1 MLCEKCKKL
10 KEPTLQQVK
19 KTCNKMGFKGKIP
32 AHQVK
37 GGWLPG
43 PTPKDLEDW
52 CKKNCKPAKQA
63 KPIKAVEAVE
73 EKIITPAIRK
83 AKIVSNNKSS
93 LDKNS
98 VSKDEKKD

>member
-10 KEPTLQQVK
+10 KEPTLQRVK
-19 KTCNKMGFKGKIP
+19 KTCNKMGFKGRIP

-52 CKKNCKPAKQA
+52 CKKNCKPAKPA
-63 KPIKAVEAVE
+63 KPIKAVE
-73 EKIITPAIRK
+73 EKIITPSIGK
-83 AKIVSNNKSS
+83 SKIVSSN
-93 LDKNS
+93 KNS
-98 VSKDEKKD
+98 LNKNSASKDEKKD